1 MCFLAADGFN
11 LNNLIEYD
19 HHDLQNLENVLIVL
33 DQIDHVVIVQEVI
46 DRNAMANLNRDAL
59 AKMAKNV
66 HFPAQIDQIAIRAA
80 RVIVQVLNR
89 DLRDL
94 AIVH

>member
-1 MCFLAADGFN
+1 MYKRQVITLHALHQIRRDQT
-11 LNNLIEYD
+11 LIDHHD
-19 HHDLQNLENVLIVL
+19 HHDLENVL
-33 DQIDHVVIVQEVI
+33 IVQEVI
-46 DRNAMANLNRDAL
+46 DRNAMANLNRDVL

-66 HFPAQIDQIAIRAA
+66 HFPAQIDQIAIRVVP
-80 RVIVQVLNR
+80 VIVQVLNR